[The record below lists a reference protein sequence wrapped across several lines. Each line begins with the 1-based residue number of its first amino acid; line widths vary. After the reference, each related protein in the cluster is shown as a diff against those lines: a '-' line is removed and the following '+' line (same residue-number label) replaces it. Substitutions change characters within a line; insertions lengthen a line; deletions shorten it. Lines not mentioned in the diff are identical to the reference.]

1 MFEDKAY
8 PTILIISKVP
18 VGADCVI
25 LPAIVDRYKAPPI
38 VQDQDVFSTYP
49 LNNIPLEG
57 ASPKAIATSPVAED
71 AASASVIDQNEAE
84 EKK

>member
-1 MFEDKAY
+1 VFEDKAY

-38 VQDQDVFSTYP
+38 VQDQDVFST
-49 LNNIPLEG
+49 
-57 ASPKAIATSPVAED
+57 
-71 AASASVIDQNEAE
+71 
-84 EKK
+84 

>member
-25 LPAIVDRYKAPPI
+25 LPARVDRYKVPPI
-38 VQDQDVFSTYP
+38 DQDQDAFSTYP

-57 ASPKAIATSPVAED
+57 VPPKAIARSPVEAD
-71 AASASVIDQNEAE
+71 AASASVIAQVEIE
-84 EKK
+84 VK

>member
-1 MFEDKAY
+1 VFEDKAY

-25 LPAIVDRYKAPPI
+25 LPARVDRYKAPPI

-49 LNNIPLEG
+49 LNNIPS
-57 ASPKAIATSPVAED
+57 ATVSPKAIETSPVAAD
-71 AASASVIDQNEAE
+71 AASASVIAQVEVE
-84 EKK
+84 VK